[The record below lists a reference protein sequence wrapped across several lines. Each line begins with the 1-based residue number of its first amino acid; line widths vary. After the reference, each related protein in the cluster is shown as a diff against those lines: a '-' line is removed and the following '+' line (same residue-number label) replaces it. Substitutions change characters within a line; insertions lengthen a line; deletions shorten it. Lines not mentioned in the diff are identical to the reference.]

1 MFNVNYKI
9 AHITL
14 LADDEQH
21 MRSFYRAL
29 ILKNLL
35 TLKVKI
41 ILDGDDLHLFWIY
54 SKIGSET

>member
-1 MFNVNYKI
+1 MNPTCDGYATFQTPSY
-9 AHITL
+9 H
-14 LADDEQH
+14 
-21 MRSFYRAL
+21 AL